1 MKLDNVRQILVL
13 NRNHIGDCLLTTPLL
28 RALKRRYPRARLC
41 VSVPESNR
49 ELLKTNSHVDRIVI
63 QPINSWAS
71 KFKFA
76 WEIHTRGYDLII
88 SLQEKSNFYA
98 WATHFSAVLNRRLI
112 SVGLDHPRTRRHYQ
126 HNVPV
131 QPGRHEV
138 FKYLDVAELL
148 GCPPEKNP
156 VLELTPPPG
165 SREKIGAWASI
176 EGFDPD
182 QRFVG
187 INPGGTKPEKRW
199 LLERFAEVAD
209 RLHEETG
216 LPALITWRSDRPGQ
230 RPGDRGCG
238 GHAHPTDRGRA
249 GLLGDTAALLERCNL
264 LVTGDTGPMH
274 MAVALALPVVA
285 LFGPTDPAKFRP
297 FSSASVVLRHEKP
310 CASCAA
316 GPATKSNPR
325 PSRWPCIHTITAA
338 DVTAAALSLYQGPMT
353 RVPPRRFDDGF
364 APASSRSIG
373 EGSCS
378 TPHRRPAGWLSRRR
392 RMRIA
397 VVNSLR
403 VSGGGEKWAVRL
415 APCWQERGHQVRIL
429 CQPGSGLEKLAR
441 AAGLDTAPTVMR
453 HDLSLPGVFA
463 IAGQLRRFRPDLVL
477 CCNER
482 AYRLTVPASLMAGH
496 RPLRLPQRP

>member
-49 ELLKTNSHVDRIVI
+49 ELLETNSHVDQIIIR
-63 QPINSWAS
+63 PEINSWAS

-98 WATHFSAVLNRRLI
+98 WATHFSAMLNRRLI
-112 SVGLDHPRTRRHYQ
+112 TVGLDHPRTRRHYQ

-131 QPGRHEV
+131 PGGRHEV

-165 SREKIGAWASI
+165 SREKIGAWVSI

-199 LLERFAEVAD
+199 VVERFAEVAD

-216 LPALITWRSDRPGQ
+216 LPALIL
-230 RPGDRGCG
+230 G
-238 GHAHPTDRGRA
+238 GPTDLGNAQEISAAMKTHTPLIAAARA
-249 GLLGDTAALLERCNL
+249 TLGDTAALLERCNL

-274 MAVALALPVVA
+274 MAVALAVPVVA

-297 FSSASVVLRHEKP
+297 FSSASVVLRHQEP
-310 CASCAA
+310 CPACAL
-316 GPATKSNPR
+316 GPATKSNPE
-325 PSRWPCIHTITAA
+325 PSRLPCIHTITAA
-338 DVTAAALSLYQGPMT
+338 EVAEAALSLYQGPMT
-353 RVPPRRFDDGF
+353 RVTPQPR
-364 APASSRSIG
+364 
-373 EGSCS
+373 
-378 TPHRRPAGWLSRRR
+378 
-392 RMRIA
+392 
-397 VVNSLR
+397 
-403 VSGGGEKWAVRL
+403 
-415 APCWQERGHQVRIL
+415 
-429 CQPGSGLEKLAR
+429 
-441 AAGLDTAPTVMR
+441 
-453 HDLSLPGVFA
+453 
-463 IAGQLRRFRPDLVL
+463 
-477 CCNER
+477 
-482 AYRLTVPASLMAGH
+482 
-496 RPLRLPQRP
+496 